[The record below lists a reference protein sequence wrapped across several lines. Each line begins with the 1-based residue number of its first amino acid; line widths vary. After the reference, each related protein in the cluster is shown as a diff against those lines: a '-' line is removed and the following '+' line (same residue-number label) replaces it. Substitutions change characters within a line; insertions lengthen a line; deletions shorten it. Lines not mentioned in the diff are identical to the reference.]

1 MTHTTTNLDKNQGWH
16 NSAKPNSPYLS
27 DSQIANRYGVS
38 RQTTWRWAA
47 TDPTFPKPIKL
58 SAGCTR
64 FKLSELEEWES
75 AKGVA

>member
-1 MTHTTTNLDKNQGWH
+1 MKLKQISVEPNQIGH
-16 NSAKPNSPYLS
+16 SIAEPKSPYLS

-47 TDPTFPKPIKL
+47 TDPSFPKPIKL

-64 FKLSELEEWES
+64 FKLSELETWES
-75 AKGVA
+75 TKGAA

>member
-1 MTHTTTNLDKNQGWH
+1 MKPNLTVIDQNQGRH
-16 NSAKPNSPYLS
+16 TIAEPKSIYLS
-27 DSQIANRYGVS
+27 DSQIANRFGVS

-64 FKLSELEEWES
+64 FKLSELEAWES

>member
-1 MTHTTTNLDKNQGWH
+1 MSNVDLP
-16 NSAKPNSPYLS
+16 SAATYLS
-27 DSQIANRYGVS
+27 DSQLANRFGVS

-64 FKLSELEEWES
+64 WKLSDLEAWES
-75 AKGVA
+75 AKAGA

>member
-1 MTHTTTNLDKNQGWH
+1 MKQNLTTSEQNQSSR
-16 NSAKPNSPYLS
+16 NSAKPISPYLS
-27 DSQIANRYGVS
+27 DSQIAIRYDVS

-64 FKLSELEEWES
+64 WKLSDLEEWES
-75 AKGVA
+75 AKVGA

>member
-1 MTHTTTNLDKNQGWH
+1 MSNVDLP
-16 NSAKPNSPYLS
+16 SAATYLS
-27 DSQIANRYGVS
+27 DYQLANRFGVS

-64 FKLSELEEWES
+64 WKLSDLEAWES
-75 AKGVA
+75 AKAGS

>member
-1 MTHTTTNLDKNQGWH
+1 MSNVDLP
-16 NSAKPNSPYLS
+16 SASTYLS
-27 DSQIANRYGVS
+27 DSQLANRFGVS

-64 FKLSELEEWES
+64 WKLSDLEAWES
-75 AKGVA
+75 AKAGS